1 MTPPHIIN
9 KVSLEMNTGSLGD
22 VSSLQEDMSRLL
34 WQQAF
39 PQMEQL
45 FDQLILT
52 DEVVRLDR
60 VVIDLPRFDP
70 HYATADFVP
79 QLMEVLERH
88 LREYL
93 AGNHPVEIEQAHSS
107 LAQSDDGRAL
117 YSQTKSD
124 GESFLYFLQYGRL
137 PWWSSRAPWSNWL
150 TRWQSA
156 LQTENFWQAPLRSLL
171 AAQPNTVHR
180 LVSQFPES
188 FQHQLLLHLQPTWIE
203 GRSLL
208 HQTQQLIAALSVN
221 DAAHAQLMRLAWIT
235 LFTQVGQ
242 GSLYSPLPRARWMR
256 QWMEQLIALLQ
267 SAPSLHPWRQ
277 QFQSAE
283 SPLRSDGM
291 LSQALPNP
299 VLKRFLEARITEV
312 ISDHAPPWQQMLAQL
327 LSAAATSEQTVTNE
341 EISGPHDPL
350 DSANQS
356 DHSVAPADL
365 DGADPENAQPSDSEA
380 FNREQLIRL
389 YFSDEVR
396 EKTSESDLS
405 KPTQASPLAPD
416 EATSGLPI
424 GQAGIV
430 LLHPFLRPYFEDVGL
445 LQGDRFQTTDCQQTA
460 IYLLHYLATRQTEP
474 PEYELVLPK
483 LLCGWPLNEAVI
495 PPHLPQTALD
505 EAEHLL
511 QTVINYW
518 EALKSTSPD
527 GLRQGFLQREGKLM
541 RSGESRWKLQVEQQ
555 AIDILLSRLPWGVSM
570 VRLPWMDGLLTV
582 EWT

>member
-1 MTPPHIIN
+1 MTSPHIIN

-93 AGNHPVEIEQAHSS
+93 AGNHPVEIQHAYSS
-107 LAQSDDGRAL
+107 LTQSDDERVL
-117 YSQTKSD
+117 YSQTRSD

-137 PWWSSRAPWSNWL
+137 PWWSSRAPWPNWL

-156 LQTENFWQAPLRSLL
+156 LPTENSWQEPLRSLL
-171 AAQPNTVHR
+171 ATQPNVVHR
-180 LVSQFPES
+180 LVSQFPKP

-208 HQTQQLIAALSVN
+208 HQTQRLIAVLNVN
-221 DAAHAQLMRLAWIT
+221 DAARAQLTRSAWSI

-242 GSLYSPLPRARWMR
+242 VSTYSPLPQARWIR

-267 SAPSLHPWRQ
+267 SAPSLHAWRQ
-277 QFQSAE
+277 QFRSAE
-283 SPLRSDGM
+283 SDSS

-299 VLKRFLEARITEV
+299 VLKRFLEARITEAV
-312 ISDHAPPWQQMLAQL
+312 SDHLPPWQQVLAQVL
-327 LSAAATSEQTVTNE
+327 PAAATSEQTVTNE

-350 DSANQS
+350 DRLHQS
-356 DHSVAPADL
+356 DHPVAPADL

-416 EATSGLPI
+416 ETTSGLPI
-424 GQAGIV
+424 GQAGVV

-460 IYLLHYLATRQTEP
+460 IYLLYYLATRQTDP

-495 PPHLPQTALD
+495 PPDLPQTALD

-518 EALKSTSPD
+518 EVLKSTSPD
-527 GLRQGFLQREGKLM
+527 GLREGFLQREGKLT
-541 RSGESRWKLQVEQQ
+541 RSDESRWKLQVEQQ

-570 VRLPWMDGLLTV
+570 VRLPWMDGLLIV